1 MWAAKCPN
9 VIWSGVGL
17 KPNLSAGIDSKA
29 ATVAFSRPSSIP
41 RRTSEKGDFACCPTA
56 DTDRRTIQPQNKLLI
71 QSLHRFQRK
80 DKPAFGA
87 RPLWRSGGYVLGP
100 CVSEVSDDP
109 AGSTT
114 AKRLCHTL

>member
-41 RRTSEKGDFACCPTA
+41 RRTSEKGDFACCPIA
-56 DTDRRTIQPQNKLLI
+56 DTDRRTIQPHNKLLI

-80 DKPAFGA
+80 DKLAFGA
-87 RPLWRSGGYVLGP
+87 RPLWRSGVKLT
-100 CVSEVSDDP
+100 SDFRISRK
-109 AGSTT
+109 ASAEIRG
-114 AKRLCHTL
+114 

>member
-9 VIWSGVGL
+9 VICSGVGL
-17 KPNLSAGIDSKA
+17 KPNLSAGIATKA

-80 DKPAFGA
+80 DKLAFGA
-87 RPLWRSGGYVLGP
+87 RPQ
-100 CVSEVSDDP
+100 EDP
-109 AGSTT
+109 SHGHGHKLYFADKLRSTT
-114 AKRLCHTL
+114 ALV